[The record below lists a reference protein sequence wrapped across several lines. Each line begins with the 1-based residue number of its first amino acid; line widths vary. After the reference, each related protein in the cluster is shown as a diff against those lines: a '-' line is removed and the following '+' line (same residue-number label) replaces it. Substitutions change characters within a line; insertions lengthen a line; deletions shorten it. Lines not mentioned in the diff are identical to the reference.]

1 MNYAVLAQFQ
11 AYAEAMNPEP
21 ANWQWIG
28 QHMSQRLFGITEK
41 RAKAYATTHGG
52 IASPLEH

>member
-1 MNYAVLAQFQ
+1 MNYAVLAQFR

-28 QHMSQRLFGITEK
+28 PHMSQRLFGITEK
-41 RAKAYATTHGG
+41 RAKAYTTTHGG
-52 IASPLEH
+52 TATPLEH

>member
-21 ANWQWIG
+21 TNWQWIG

-41 RAKAYATTHGG
+41 RAKAYAITHGG